1 MDGIVVGDAQSI
13 QPAEL
18 LAEVRDIE
26 HESRAVS
33 TDRALKLAGM
43 YGAWHDYSHRDGAP
57 WSRAYVSA
65 ISAPARMAASAR
77 VSGGEVPV

>member
-43 YGAWHDYSHRDGAP
+43 YGAWRDYSHRDGAP
-57 WSRAYVSA
+57 VVE
-65 ISAPARMAASAR
+65 R
-77 VSGGEVPV
+77 VRQRDQCAGQDGGLGQGQRW